1 MNLEIW
7 ILTLRK
13 LIHLKK
19 THLSKLFNIYQLT
32 HWNREF
38 WLSRAIL
45 EESKKTEHLSLAFD
59 SILQFDYIMK
69 NEFMESY
76 KLSDYNQNK
85 ISNLFWN
92 FCYEYLR
99 YSNC

>member
-1 MNLEIW
+1 MDFDSQEADSSEKNAFIQ
-7 ILTLRK
+7 I
-13 LIHLKK
+13 IQY
-19 THLSKLFNIYQLT
+19 LST